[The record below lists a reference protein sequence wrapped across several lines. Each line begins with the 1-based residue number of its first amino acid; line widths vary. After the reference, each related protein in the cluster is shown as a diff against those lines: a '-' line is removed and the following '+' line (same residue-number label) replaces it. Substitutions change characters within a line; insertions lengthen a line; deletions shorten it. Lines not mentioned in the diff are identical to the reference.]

1 MFEIMATTKLVVL
14 NSSSSSGTK
23 RRHSVN
29 YCGFDEHAMRQ
40 QQQYQCRPTPHHDQ
54 QQCLTNP
61 RRGSSDN
68 AMMGSESRQRTFD
81 LLTSIFNNNCQEI
94 IECDAAT
101 AYDEPAENNAIE
113 KVMTVL

>member
-14 NSSSSSGTK
+14 NSSGTK

-40 QQQYQCRPTPHHDQ
+40 QQYQCRPTPHHDQ
-54 QQCLTNP
+54 QQQCFKTNP

-101 AYDEPAENNAIE
+101 AYDEPAENNTIE